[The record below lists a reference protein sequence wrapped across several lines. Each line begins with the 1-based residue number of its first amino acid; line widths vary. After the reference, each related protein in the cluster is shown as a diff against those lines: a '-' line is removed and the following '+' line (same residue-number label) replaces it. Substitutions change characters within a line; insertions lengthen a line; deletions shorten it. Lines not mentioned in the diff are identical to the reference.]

1 MAFHGCRLC
10 KRVGAKLTAILSDP
24 PHLCSALKYLTAA
37 EFILLTACV
46 MDRVPPTPQDVFPQ
60 HYYVDWVRVTA

>member
-1 MAFHGCRLC
+1 M
-10 KRVGAKLTAILSDP
+10 
-24 PHLCSALKYLTAA
+24 KYLTAA